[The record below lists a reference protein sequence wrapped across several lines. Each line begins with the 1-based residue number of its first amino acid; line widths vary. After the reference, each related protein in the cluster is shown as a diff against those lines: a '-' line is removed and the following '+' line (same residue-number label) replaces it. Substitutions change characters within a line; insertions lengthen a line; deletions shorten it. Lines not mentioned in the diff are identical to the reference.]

1 MRILTLLILLAS
13 PLAIAGDITTP
24 EALKASSDLVVA
36 DDMARCAGLV
46 DASVER
52 VKAATPKDEALIADL
67 QKISGGYAAVAL
79 FYIKSHFHKN
89 HIADDP
95 EDWVRQTANIE
106 RIATMMFLPDA
117 DLRKD
122 LGRCDTVDLPVA
134 RATALQLRDS
144 K

>member
-13 PLAIAGDITTP
+13 PLATAGDITTP
-24 EALKASSDLVVA
+24 EALKASSDLVIA

-46 DASVER
+46 DAAVER
-52 VKAATPKDEALIADL
+52 VKAATPKEEALIADL

-79 FYIKSHFHKN
+79 FYIRSHFS
-89 HIADDP
+89 
-95 EDWVRQTANIE
+95 ANTE

-122 LGRCDTVDLPVA
+122 LGRCDTVDSPVA